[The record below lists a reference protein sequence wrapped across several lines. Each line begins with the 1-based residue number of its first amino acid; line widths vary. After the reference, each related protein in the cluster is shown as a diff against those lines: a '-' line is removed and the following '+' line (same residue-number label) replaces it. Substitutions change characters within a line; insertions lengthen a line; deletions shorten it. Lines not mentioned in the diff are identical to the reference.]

1 MGYFSDLFLHLEME
15 TVNALSWRCDMKL
28 WGVHCE
34 LGAQCLEGTRCV
46 LVEGKEEILI

>member
-1 MGYFSDLFLHLEME
+1 MQREDH
-15 TVNALSWRCDMKL
+15 MKL

-46 LVEGKEEILI
+46 LVEGKEEILIEIVIP